1 MKTTKSLG
9 NKLIAAFLSMA
20 MMLTAILPNTTVYA
34 AENVLE
40 SESEAALPESELND
54 ETSDEY
60 ASAGDILDEGT
71 SDDEVLS
78 EADSTGEESKEVVSE
93 DEMQNGEIS
102 DAASDDVVPDSDVIG
117 ETYEDEAV
125 YTVSATEF
133 SKVGGWNESIYAEIA
148 GVADADVTEVSYSG
162 PVSDKLKGDDF
173 TYLVRDIANN
183 KNQSTNEGV
192 RIDIPGLK
200 PGTYTL
206 TVKVGGN
213 TITKSGI
220 EVTAYDRSGYAHFNY
235 EGVGAYNDDGTLKD
249 NAIVLYVTDDNKN
262 TVVLKSGST
271 TVTGIGNILNSAGG
285 SSSSGSLTN
294 GNNNIIRRLADAGTP
309 LVIRFIGTVSDSN
322 LYERNTFSAKS
333 KSEINGLTA
342 YSSKDYGG
350 SIGDNGHLARI
361 QSGKDITLEG
371 IGYDATIDGWGFHY
385 ITQSSY
391 KNYGKS
397 FEVRN
402 LTFINTPEDAV
413 GMEGQQEDSNST
425 SSKLSAPV
433 ERCWVHHNTFYCPSI
448 SDPAENDKS
457 EGDGS
462 VDFKKGQY
470 FTCSYNYFEGCHKT
484 HLVGGGDTHLQ
495 FNLTYHHNHWYMCDQ
510 RGPLTRNANVHM
522 YNNFVDMQ
530 RFYAQNTRADA
541 YIFSEY
547 NLFYASMNPQK
558 VKEGAI
564 KSFKD
569 SYSSIMWTVYAEGEP
584 GTIVTNKA
592 QYVTNNC
599 QYIAEGIQYNR
610 FETDAKLSYIPGND
624 YEIQTDFTKLQ
635 EVIASQTGAQSEFPK
650 TITTVTENDYS
661 VIERNG
667 ATINTIG
674 TLPDTISSP
683 KTSNNVYAFKVN
695 ESFNLEIEY
704 ADADNVGILV
714 NAAGEN
720 LLEGNGSVNNL
731 PAGTYMIQSVGFT
744 AAKYSGNKGT
754 PAEFNDIAI
763 KSMKFTAGVKD
774 VISHSLIF
782 DSNGGSPVDSVAIY
796 SNQKYEISQMSARD
810 GYTFVGWYDELEG
823 GKLVTV
829 IDGSTMTGDVT
840 VYAHWNKQGTQY
852 TLSLDCSKDLDEYV
866 DKDNNITSL
875 TTVNGFTIH
884 ALPDGK
890 DWDDDKKEY
899 ATKYYMTLKPDP
911 KVLGTNGLRITD
923 KTVSGNEDGLLK
935 SIEFTTKGSGML
947 AVETA
952 LSGGPKGDGTG
963 KYYIVLS
970 RKISDSSL
978 EEVGRYTIEDNKAS
992 ATTKRTAQF
1001 EFDQAG
1007 TYYLYPEGDKGVV
1020 YYTLNV
1026 KGVED
1031 EDAKQPVNYTVKFD
1045 AGDGTLAEDVENP
1058 VTASEG
1064 ASINL
1069 PLCTP
1074 PEGKTFSGWSV
1085 GNSSNVLTGSYTVN
1099 ASDADENNIITL
1111 NATYIPDGSQDGD
1124 KDFEYSVTFTYD
1136 PVGTVKTISFK
1147 DDKYNLENNVIS
1159 VSERTELLFKPE
1171 PADGYKITSVKTGG
1185 TNGEDLTVNPEGYY
1199 AVTIISNTEV
1209 IITTAKIDGGSHN
1222 DPDSQ
1227 SGIRIEGLEGPFYYT
1242 GAKIIPDITVK
1253 DYGVKG
1259 DDGEYGK
1266 ILAPGVDYT
1275 VKYSNNVKSST
1286 DPTNKTK
1293 KAKVTVTGKGNYTG
1307 KDADEE
1313 FEITDFD
1320 NFNGDTTGLADL
1332 KGAKI
1337 AKIDP
1342 EIYNGK
1348 PHNPDFTITFKNKT
1362 TATYTYTGTAYEI
1375 KSEEGA
1381 EPTDLNVNIAVSNNI
1396 NKGTATILVTGA
1408 KGSNGKVTTVKKTFK
1423 ITAVDIS
1430 NAQIGP
1436 DDISG
1441 TYAVKGAAP
1450 DELKVTIKLGDSEDE
1465 ETVTLRKNI
1474 DYTVKFSSN
1483 KKAGT
1488 PGKIVITGKGN
1499 YAKKLTGKTFTVN
1512 PLDLTGRD
1520 ISAVVAY
1527 DGLKVSKI
1535 KATILDDQNNALK
1548 ASQYTLKVYKDEACQ
1563 EEYTAAKL
1571 TSAEPDNIIYVRA
1584 EARDNTNLKNATKPL
1599 EVKVGK
1605 NIAQAKISIVKVGK
1619 KTKTYSYTGDKIELE
1634 DADLVVTIKENGT
1647 PKTLH
1652 MKDSDNDNE
1661 CYEIV
1666 GYMNNVNKGTA
1677 TAIIQGTGEYS
1688 GTKTVKFKIVGKT
1701 MAIDTTS

>member
-1 MKTTKSLG
+1 MLSPFIAAGRGKMKTTKSLG

-54 ETSDEY
+54 ETSDES

-78 EADSTGEESKEVVSE
+78 
-93 DEMQNGEIS
+93 
-102 DAASDDVVPDSDVIG
+102 DVVPDSDVIG
-117 ETYEDEAV
+117 ETDEGEAV

-133 SKVGGWNESIYAEIA
+133 SKVGGWNESIYAEIE
-148 GVADADVTEVSYSG
+148 GVTDSDVTEVSYSG
-162 PVSDKLKGDDF
+162 PVSDELKGDDF
-173 TYLVRDIANN
+173 KYLVRDIANN

-235 EGVGAYNDDGTLKD
+235 TSGVGAYNDDGTLKD
-249 NAIVLYVTDDNKN
+249 NAIVIYVTDDNKN
-262 TVVLKSGST
+262 TVKIPYNNDKT
-271 TVTGIGNILNSAGG
+271 AGIGNIF
-285 SSSSGSLTN
+285 SSSSNIVRTLAQ
-294 GNNNIIRRLADAGTP
+294 NNIP
-309 LVIRFIGTVSDSN
+309 LVVRFVGTVSETG
-322 LYERNTFSAKS
+322 LYERGEYDTRYGDRKITGLSAFSTKYNES
-333 KSEINGLTA
+333 KQEW
-342 YSSKDYGG
+342 D
-350 SIGDNGHLARI
+350 GDNGHMAYI
-361 QSGKDITLEG
+361 HSFKDLTIEG
-371 IGYDATIDGWGFHY
+371 IGYDATIDGWGFQAVAKSDY
-385 ITQSSY
+385 P
-391 KNYGKS
+391 KFGKS

-413 GMEGQQEDSNST
+413 GMEGQQDG
-425 SSKLSAPV
+425 SKITV
-433 ERCWVHHNTFYCPSI
+433 GIERCWIHNISCYCPNI
-448 SDPAENDKS
+448 LNPAADDKK

-470 FTCSYNYFEGCHKT
+470 LTCSYNFFEGSHKT
-484 HLVGGGDTHLQ
+484 HLVGGGDDHLQ
-495 FNLTYHHNHWYMCDQ
+495 YNLTYHHNYWYMCNS
-510 RGPLTRNANVHM
+510 RGPLSRNANIHM

-530 RFYAQNTRADA
+530 RSYAQNVRADA

-547 NLFYASMNPQK
+547 NLFYACKNPHNVEK
-558 VKEGAI
+558 GAI
-564 KSFKD
+564 KSYND
-569 SYSSIMWTVYAEGEP
+569 SFSSQTGTYAK
-584 GTIVTNKA
+584 GTIVTNKSD
-592 QYVTNNC
+592 YVENNC
-599 QYIAEGIQYNR
+599 QYATAGIKYDK
-610 FETDAKLSYIPGND
+610 FDTDASLSYIPGNN
-624 YEIQTDFTKLQ
+624 YQLQTDFTELRK
-635 EVIASQTGAQSEFPK
+635 VISSQTGAMKEEPK
-650 TITTVTENDYS
+650 LIADVIESDYS
-661 VIERNG
+661 VIERRTG
-667 ATINTIG
+667 ATVEPIDS
-674 TLPDTISSP
+674 LPYQSP
-683 KTSNNVYAFKVN
+683 ASFKTSSAGYAFKVD
-695 ESFNLEIEY
+695 ETFDLEIEY
-704 ADADNVGILV
+704 ADSSKLGVLV

-720 LLEGNGSVNNL
+720 LLEGNGSIKSL
-731 PAGTYMIQSVGFT
+731 PAGTYMIQSVDLT
-744 AAKYSGNKGT
+744 AAEYSREQGKGT
-754 PAEFNDIAI
+754 PAAFKDITISSLKITEGSEVKAYTIYLDPND
-763 KSMKFTAGVKD
+763 
-774 VISHSLIF
+774 
-782 DSNGGSPVDSVAIY
+782 GSPVESVTIY
-796 SNQKYEISQMSARD
+796 SNQKYEITKVPIRD
-810 GYTFVGWYDELEG
+810 GYDFAGWYDAKEG
-823 GKLVTV
+823 GNKFSN
-829 IDGSTMTGDVT
+829 IDGATLTGDIT
-840 VYAHWNKQGTQY
+840 LYAQWNKHGTQY
-852 TLSLDCSKDLDEYV
+852 KLSLDCSKDLDEFV
-866 DKDNNITSL
+866 DESGNITSL

-884 ALPDGK
+884 ALKG
-890 DWDDDKKEY
+890 E
-899 ATKYYMTLKPDP
+899 ATVNGSNTKLYMTLKNDGT
-911 KVLGTNGLRITD
+911 KRLGTNGVLIDD
-923 KTVSGNEDGLLK
+923 KSVPGNEDGLLK
-935 SIEFTTKGSGML
+935 AIEFKVKGPGTM
-947 AVETA
+947 AVKMA
-952 LSGGPKGDGTG
+952 LSGTDEG
-963 KYYIVLS
+963 KTYKIVLG
-970 RKISDSSL
+970 RKSSDGSL
-978 EEVGRYTIEDNKAS
+978 EDVKSYSITKGTTEDEFY
-992 ATTKRTAQF
+992 F

-1007 TYYLYPEGDKGVV
+1007 TYYLYPRGDKGVV

-1026 KGVED
+1026 QGVED

-1045 AGDGTLAEDVENP
+1045 AGDGTLAEDVENS

-1111 NATYIPDGSQDGD
+1111 NATYISDGSQDGD
-1124 KDFEYSVTFTYD
+1124 KDSEYSVTFTYN

-1159 VSERTELLFKPE
+1159 VSEGTELLFKPE

-1185 TNGEDLTVNPEGYY
+1185 TNGKDPTVNPEGYY

-1209 IITTAKIDGGSHN
+1209 IITTAKIGGGSHT

-1266 ILAPGVDYT
+1266 VLAPGVDYT

-1408 KGSNGKVTTVKKTFK
+1408 KGSNGKATTVKKTFK

-1584 EARDNTNLKNATKPL
+1584 EARDKTNLKNATKPL

-1701 MAIDTTS
+1701 MAIDTSPTGNDVADILKNLVEGLFN